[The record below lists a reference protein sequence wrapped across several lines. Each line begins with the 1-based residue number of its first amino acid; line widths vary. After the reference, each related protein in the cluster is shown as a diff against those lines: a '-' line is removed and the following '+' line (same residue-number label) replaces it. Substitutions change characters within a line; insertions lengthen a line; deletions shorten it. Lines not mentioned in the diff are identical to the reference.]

1 MMVGLLVTLVV
12 VPGTIG
18 DLLNSAG
25 MKRLGEI
32 NDFSPRGLLRVA
44 GRVIRN
50 GYILASIPAMAVS
63 FFALM
68 ALLSTTAV
76 SFAIPLTASSY
87 IAETALAKYLL
98 HEKVDW
104 RRWAG
109 ASLVAV
115 GISLLS
121 I

>member
-1 MMVGLLVTLVV
+1 MTALLLALVV
-12 VPGTIG
+12 IPGTIG

-25 MKRLGEI
+25 MKHLGEI
-32 NDFSPRGLLRVA
+32 TDFHPRALMRVA
-44 GRVIRN
+44 GRAVRN
-50 GYILASIPAMAVS
+50 RYILASIPAMAIS

-68 ALLSTTAV
+68 ALLSSNAV

-87 IAETALAKYLL
+87 IVETALAKYLL

-104 RRWAG
+104 HRWAG
-109 ASLVAV
+109 ACLVGI